1 MLSFNIFPDAL
12 FNGVPLKNVNLG
24 NYSSFFGEATDRE
37 MPDSSAQ
44 DEQLTICH
52 FDEQKFSL
60 FFQDNKLITLSFSSP
75 AFQMFEQSVFKLK
88 EKELIELFAANG
100 FTEHEIDKDW
110 GEKQLVFES
119 AGITFFFDNQKVSE
133 VFIDIA

>member
-1 MLSFNIFPDAL
+1 MLSYNILPDAL
-12 FNGVPLKNVNLG
+12 FNGTPLKKINLN
-24 NYSSFFGEATDRE
+24 NYTSFFGEASDVE
-37 MPDSSAQ
+37 MPDSGTN

-60 FFQDNKLITLSFSSP
+60 FFQDGELLTLSVSNP
-75 AFQMFEQSVFKLK
+75 AFQLFEQPVFKLK
-88 EKELIELFAANG
+88 ENELIELFASNS
-100 FTEHEIDKDW
+100 FTEFEIDKDW

-133 VFIDIA
+133 VFIDLV